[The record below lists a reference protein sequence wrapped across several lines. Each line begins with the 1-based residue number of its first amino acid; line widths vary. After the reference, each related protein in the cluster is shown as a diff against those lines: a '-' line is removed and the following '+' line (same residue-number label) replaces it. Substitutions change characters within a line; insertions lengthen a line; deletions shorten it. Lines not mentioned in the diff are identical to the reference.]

1 MSKRIPNP
9 VSLPGRKKDTRD
21 PNDFRPRSPEQAPKG
36 ESAPAPA
43 DSEQMVTEKRHPAA
57 ETAAESAAAAES
69 TGSAPTKPAPRRPAT
84 KASKP
89 KRTPGNVLD

>member
-57 ETAAESAAAAES
+57 
-69 TGSAPTKPAPRRPAT
+69 PTKPATRRPAT

>member
-57 ETAAESAAAAES
+57 ES
-69 TGSAPTKPAPRRPAT
+69 TGSAPTKPAAKRPAT
-84 KASKP
+84 KASRP